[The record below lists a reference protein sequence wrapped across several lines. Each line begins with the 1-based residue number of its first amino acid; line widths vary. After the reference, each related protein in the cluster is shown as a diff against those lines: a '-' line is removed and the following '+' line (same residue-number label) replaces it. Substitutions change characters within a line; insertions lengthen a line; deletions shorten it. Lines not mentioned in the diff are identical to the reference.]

1 MLRKLLTG
9 LMLASLLACN
19 VAPGASYASHPSQVS
34 RGQGHP
40 RPVYRSSAAR
50 RAFMRDSGYPNG
62 RPGYVVDHVVPLCAG
77 GADDPSNM
85 QWQEVGQAKEKD
97 KWEGELC
104 RNLRQ

>member
-19 VAPGASYASHPSQVS
+19 VAPGASYASGGSQGG
-34 RGQGHP
+34 RGQSHS

-50 RAFMRDSGYPNG
+50 RAFMQRSGYPDG
-62 RPGYVVDHVVPLCAG
+62 RPGYVVDHVTPLCAG

-85 QWQEVGQAKEKD
+85 QWQEAGQAKEKD
-97 KWEGELC
+97 KWERELC